1 MGFSKS
7 HSGTRETGGIRR
19 KSSSGA
25 LNMQHGALYLS
36 SILMLISLQAGTK
49 ADLVYDENELDYDDV
64 APLQYYLQSEES
76 PDVEKRAWNNAF
88 AGGMGKRAWNSAFN
102 GGMGKRA
109 WNNAFAGGM
118 GKRAWNNAFAGGMGK
133 RGWNSAFSGGM
144 GKRS

>member
-25 LNMQHGALYLS
+25 LNMQHGAVYLS

-64 APLQYYLQSEES
+64 APLQYYLQSEEN

-102 GGMGKRA
+102 GGMGKRSLRQKRA
-109 WNNAFAGGM
+109 WTSGFTGGI
-118 GKRAWNNAFAGGMGK
+118 GKRAELAVPEEAAGH
-133 RGWNSAFSGGM
+133 A
-144 GKRS
+144 

>member
-88 AGGMGKRAWNSAFN
+88 AGGMGKRAWNSAF
-102 GGMGKRA
+102 
-109 WNNAFAGGM
+109 
-118 GKRAWNNAFAGGMGK
+118 AGGMGK
-133 RGWNSAFSGGM
+133 RGWNNAFSGGM
-144 GKRS
+144 GKRGKRAELAVPEEAAGHA